1 MTNSPASKQDDMEIV
16 GPAVETRLHVWER
29 PATDDQMRPIIGK
42 TACTK
47 WTPLEAA
54 YQNGKLGDKDSSD
67 ARSRL
72 NAGLT
77 YSSIWDAAQ
86 SAGRDSTQALN
97 VSRSSGGGS
106 ISQAQ
111 SESIKALV
119 AIESHLGQRDRII
132 IRMVCGEGHF
142 PSEAVAMVS
151 PDYAKATMPRFR
163 EALDALDEAITKYR
177 KNPKVVSMEVRG

>member
-1 MTNSPASKQDDMEIV
+1 MTPNPKPQDDGID
-16 GPAVETRLHVWER
+16 GPAVEDRLHVWER

-42 TACTK
+42 FGCTK

-77 YSSIWDAAQ
+77 YSGIWDTAQ

-111 SESIKALV
+111 SDSIKALV

-163 EALDALDEAITKYR
+163 ESLDCLIEAIEKWR
-177 KNPKVVSMEVRG
+177 KNPKSFEMRRSE